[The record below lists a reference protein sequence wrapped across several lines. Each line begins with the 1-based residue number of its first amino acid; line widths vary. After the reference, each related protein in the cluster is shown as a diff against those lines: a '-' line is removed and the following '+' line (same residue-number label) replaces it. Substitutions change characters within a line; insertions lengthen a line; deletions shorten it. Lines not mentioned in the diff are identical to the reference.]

1 MARILTRSDG
11 SFDHKL
17 VEMISRL
24 QSTMRKSMFLNEKSS
39 GKKTAYS
46 AITMKKGV

>member
-1 MARILTRSDG
+1 MVRILTRSDG

-17 VEMISRL
+17 AEIIICISNKTRNHL
-24 QSTMRKSMFLNEKSS
+24 FLNEKLN

-46 AITMKKGV
+46 AITMKKGE

>member
-1 MARILTRSDG
+1 MARILTRSGG

-17 VEMISRL
+17 AGIIRHLSDEL
-24 QSTMRKSMFLNEKSS
+24 DKHLFLKEKHN

-46 AITMKKGV
+46 AITMKKGE